1 MSDKAL
7 TSRNGALWIQPNGPS
22 PLNPVYLLGCHDLG
36 DLEAPEGDISPL
48 RCFLT
53 DGTGWKLIGE
63 TTAPPDMPST
73 SIDTLLFR
81 QRDWLE
87 KLGPC
92 AFSLYALAR
101 DCGDASVFSNYV
113 RGEILTNARKTSRTY
128 SGLVKR
134 EEDVEMTLSV
144 PIKGWEVL
152 DVDDLHADLVAHV
165 GILDQNDVIA
175 NPEQRCQG
183 DCGDTLN
190 VGQDVFTVEDASVA
204 AAANVFES
212 FNEGVTFAAGTTDPL
227 AVGIANS
234 LAAITRFIVGKN
246 TVRLLVSQL
255 APAAAQGHV
264 LYSDDYGATAW
275 TSVNIGGAAAG
286 HGATRGGGLF
296 ALDQFHIW
304 LASAAGYIY
313 KSTNAGV
320 TWTAV
325 DSAGVTAGAY
335 TQVHFSNTVD
345 GVAVA
350 AAGIVAIT
358 HDGGDSW
365 QAATVIGAGAAGNL
379 TCQRFDQNRIL
390 VGDDAGKLWYSDDDG
405 TTWTQITNFVGTG
418 VGDVMDLH
426 IVNDHVIWMITN
438 SAAPVGTIHHT
449 INGGYNWT
457 AVDTPTNVGLNAI
470 WAANEHLA
478 YVVGEDNAGVSVTIK
493 VHRD

>member
-36 DLEAPEGDISPL
+36 DLTIPEGDISPL
-48 RCFLT
+48 RCFKT
-53 DGTGWKLIGE
+53 DGSGWNVIGE

-87 KLGPC
+87 KMGPC

-113 RGEILTNARKTSRTY
+113 RGEILTNARLTEKTY
-128 SGLVKR
+128 ANLAKR

-152 DVDDLHADLVAHV
+152 DVDDLHADLVAHASIV
-165 GILDQNDVIA
+165 DQNDVIA

-183 DCGDTLN
+183 DCGDTLT
-190 VGQDVFTVEDASVA
+190 VGQDVYTVTDGAGA
-204 AAANVFES
+204 AKPEVYLS
-212 FNEGVTFAAGTTDPL
+212 TNEGVTFTAGATDPY
-227 AVGIANS
+227 AVADNVM
-234 LAAITRFIVGKN
+234 AITRFIVGKS
-246 TVRLLVSQL
+246 TVRLVIGLD
-255 APAAAQGHV
+255 APAGAQGSIN
-264 LYSDDYGATAW
+264 YSDDGFATAA
-275 TSVNIGGAAAG
+275 TTVNIGGAAAG
-286 HGATRGGGLF
+286 HGVTYGGGLF

-313 KSTNAGV
+313 KSIDGAV

-325 DSAGVTAGAY
+325 ESAGVTAGDY
-335 TQVHFSNTVD
+335 TQVHFCNTVD

-350 AAGIVAIT
+350 AAGIVAT
-358 HDGGDSW
+358 SHDGGDSW

-405 TTWTQITNFVGTG
+405 VTWTQITNFVGSG
-418 VGDVMDLH
+418 AGDVRDLH
-426 IVNDHVIWMITN
+426 IVNDHVIWMITD
-438 SAAPVGTIHHT
+438 SAAPVGTVHHT

-478 YVVGEDNAGVSVTIK
+478 YVVGNDNAGVSVTIK